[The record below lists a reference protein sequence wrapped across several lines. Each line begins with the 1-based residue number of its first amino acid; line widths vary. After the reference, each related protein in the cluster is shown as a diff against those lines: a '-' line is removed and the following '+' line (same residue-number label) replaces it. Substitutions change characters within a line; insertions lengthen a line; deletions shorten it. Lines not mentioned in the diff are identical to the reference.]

1 MLVLVCSMLDNQ
13 HVEQL
18 KGGTCVDVTNVV
30 IGFIM
35 VLSFF
40 GLVWY
45 CVKGYNLMVGFF
57 VMSVLWTTIALIGN
71 SIHPTSVME
80 GKSLIDVLT
89 NVFQTGPENYGKA
102 ILVNIFFGA
111 FFGRVLI
118 DTGIAATLIRK
129 VVELGGD
136 KPRVTMSLLCVV
148 TAIIFTSMTGIG
160 PVISIAVIVLPIML
174 SLGIPAPIAL
184 FSFMGSIMAGIFGN
198 IVNFKQ
204 YQAIFATAEKSYASY
219 DYNAYFNFG
228 MIGMGVSLLVV
239 LVVANVFMNRKKLTR
254 AWAATADEGSTKDA
268 PAISWISIILPVV
281 GVVAFKIPI
290 IFGFV
295 FSALF
300 ALLTCGKLKGGF
312 SNVSRMLSKQFSDG
326 AIDVAPMIGF
336 LLTLAMFNNAAT
348 YASPYFKTLLNGVMP
363 TSALL
368 LCIVFA
374 ILTPLGFFRGPM
386 NLVGSG
392 SAILA
397 VVVSIAAWPVQ
408 FLYPLFAV
416 TTVAPQHLDVTQSWV
431 AWGFG
436 YTKVPARDYMK
447 MSIPTG
453 WIIGIILCAIVFF
466 MYGSLV

>member
-1 MLVLVCSMLDNQ
+1 M
-13 HVEQL
+13 
-18 KGGTCVDVTNVV
+18 DVTNYV
-30 IGFIM
+30 IGFLM

-57 VMSVLWTTIALIGN
+57 IMSVLWTGIALIGN
-71 SIHPTSVME
+71 AIASNSMME
-80 GKSLIDVLT
+80 GQTWVSVLT

-102 ILVNIFFGA
+102 ILVNVFFGA
-111 FFGRVLI
+111 FFGRILM

-136 KPRVTMSLLCVV
+136 KPRVTMSLLCIV
-148 TAIIFTSMTGIG
+148 TAVIFTSMTGIG

-174 SLGIPAPIAL
+174 SLGIPSSVAL

-204 YQAIFATAEKSYASY
+204 YQAFFATANESYASY
-219 DYNAYFNFG
+219 DYNDYFTFG
-228 MIGMGVSLLVV
+228 MIAMAVSLVIV
-239 LVVANVFMNRKKLTR
+239 LIVANLSMNNKKISR
-254 AWAATADEGSTKDA
+254 AWAATTPEEQNTNDA
-268 PAISWISIILPVV
+268 PAISWISIILPVI
-281 GVVAFKIPI
+281 GVVLFKIPI
-290 IFGFV
+290 IFGFI
-295 FSALF
+295 FAGLF

-312 SNVSRMLSKQFSDG
+312 ASVCRMLSKQFADG

-348 YASPYFKTLLNGVMP
+348 YASPYFKILFGGVMP
-363 TSALL
+363 QTALL

-374 ILTPLGFFRGPM
+374 VLTPLGFFRGPM

-392 SAILA
+392 AAILA
-397 VVVSIAAWPVQ
+397 VVVSTAAWPVQ

-436 YTKVPARDYMK
+436 YTKVPARDFMK
-447 MSIPTG
+447 MSIPSG
-453 WIIGIILCAIVFF
+453 WIIGIILCAVVFV
-466 MYGSLV
+466 MYGGLV

>member
-1 MLVLVCSMLDNQ
+1 MDAV
-13 HVEQL
+13 
-18 KGGTCVDVTNVV
+18 NVI
-30 IGFIM
+30 IGIIM

-57 VMSVLWTTIALIGN
+57 VMSVFWVALALIGN
-71 SIHPTSVME
+71 KLSPNPGME
-80 GKSLIDVLT
+80 GQSVVNVLT
-89 NVFQTGPENYGKA
+89 NVFQTGPENYGKS

-111 FFGRVLI
+111 FFGRILI

-136 KPRVTMSLLCVV
+136 KPRITMSLLCIV
-148 TAIIFTSMTGIG
+148 TAVIFTSMTGIG

-174 SLGIPAPIAL
+174 SLGIPSPIAM

-204 YQAIFATAEKSYASY
+204 YQEIFATANESYATY
-219 DYNAYFNFG
+219 DYNTYFVFG
-228 MIGMGVSLLVV
+228 IIAMAVSLIVV
-239 LVVANVFMNRKKLTR
+239 LIVANIAMNRKKTSY
-254 AWAATADEGSTKDA
+254 AWAATPDSGSTADA
-268 PAISWISIILPVV
+268 PAISWISVILPVI

-290 IFGFV
+290 IFGFI
-295 FSALF
+295 FSGLF
-300 ALLTCGKLKGGF
+300 ALLTCRKLKGSF
-312 SNVSRMLSKQFSDG
+312 ADICRMLSKQFSDG

-336 LLTLAMFNNAAT
+336 LLTLAMFNNAAN
-348 YASPYFKTLLNGVMP
+348 YAAPYFRILLGGVIP

-368 LCIVFA
+368 LCIAFA
-374 ILTPLGFFRGPM
+374 VLTPLGFFRGPM
-386 NLVGSG
+386 NLVGCG
-392 SAILA
+392 AAILA
-397 VVVSIAAWPVQ
+397 VVVSTAAWPVQ

-436 YTKVPARDYMK
+436 YTKVSTKDYMK

-453 WIIGIILCAIVFF
+453 WIIGIILCAVVFI
-466 MYGSLV
+466 MYGNLV

>member
-1 MLVLVCSMLDNQ
+1 
-13 HVEQL
+13 
-18 KGGTCVDVTNVV
+18 
-30 IGFIM
+30 M

-57 VMSVLWTTIALIGN
+57 VMSVLWTSIALIGN

-80 GKSLIDVLT
+80 GKTFIDVLT

-136 KPRVTMSLLCVV
+136 KPRVTMSLLCIV
-148 TAIIFTSMTGIG
+148 TAVIFTSMTGIG

-174 SLGIPAPIAL
+174 SLGIPSPIAL

-204 YQAIFATAEKSYASY
+204 YQAIFATANESYASY
-219 DYNAYFNFG
+219 DYNTYFKFG
-228 MIGMGVSLLVV
+228 MIAMAVSLIVV
-239 LVVANVFMNRKKLTR
+239 LVVSNVMMNKKISR
-254 AWAATADEGSTKDA
+254 AWAATPDTGATKDA
-268 PAISWISIILPVV
+268 PAISWISIILPVI
-281 GVVAFKIPI
+281 GVVVLKVPI
-290 IFGFV
+290 IFGFI
-295 FSALF
+295 FAALF

-312 SNVSRMLSKQFSDG
+312 ANVCRMLSKQFSDG

-336 LLTLAMFNNAAT
+336 LLTLSMFNNAAT
-348 YASPYFKTLLNGVMP
+348 YASPYFKELLDGAMP
-363 TSALL
+363 QTALL

-397 VVVSIAAWPVQ
+397 VVVATAAWPVQ
-408 FLYPLFAV
+408 FLYPLFAI

-436 YTKVPARDYMK
+436 YTKVPAKEYMK

-453 WIIGIILCAIVFF
+453 WIIGIILCAVVFF
-466 MYGSLV
+466 MYGNLV